1 VNGPNGDCSV
11 RILKSGTNAECA
23 SVIDLHFDVS
33 DCGFVKLGEM
43 DYDLVDVRTVP
54 DSIMVKKIADSHQAV
69 IAKLENEIVV
79 DAGSL
84 LPPGKTLSSERSR
97 YMQTAV
103 GSVFCQFIKNELEV
117 DVALINGATIKGATL
132 YDNNKMSYAK
142 LKEELPFPT
151 KFVTVEMTR
160 MELQE
165 AIHYSRTH
173 LEDGT
178 RLESEDENDV
188 PRRGYL
194 QVDLDMELVPH
205 SGGYDDVLRV
215 ALPRNLMAGFC
226 QIKPL
231 MALGD
236 RLRASNKFPSSDDY
250 LQAVDIIVRHSCKN
264 RWFDIVHTS
273 LTFADLD
280 LNNDGVL
287 DRHEVKKMMAKVLG
301 HEPADFV
308 VDDMIASIDT
318 DENGVIDVGEFSYL
332 LATMERELQWK
343 KF

>member
-1 VNGPNGDCSV
+1 
-11 RILKSGTNAECA
+11 
-23 SVIDLHFDVS
+23 
-33 DCGFVKLGEM
+33 
-43 DYDLVDVRTVP
+43 
-54 DSIMVKKIADSHQAV
+54 
-69 IAKLENEIVV
+69 
-79 DAGSL
+79 

-97 YMQTAV
+97 YSQTTV

-117 DVALINGATIKGATL
+117 DVALINGATIKGGTL
-132 YDNNKMSYAK
+132 YDDNKMSYSK

-178 RLESEDENDV
+178 RLESEDEDDV

-194 QVDLDMELVPH
+194 QVDLDMDLAPH

-236 RLRASNKFPSSDDY
+236 RLKVGNKFPISDDY
-250 LQAVDIIVRHSCKN
+250 LQAVDIIVRHSSKN

-273 LTFADLD
+273 LSFADLD

-301 HEPADFV
+301 YEPADFV

-332 LATMERELQWK
+332 LATMEREQQWK